1 MPTDKGIA
9 AVAEMKDIFEASPLV
24 IAAEYSGVDVAG
36 MTGLRQELRTNSAR
50 FKIVK
55 NTYARIAAD
64 EAGRSD
70 LKEVMTGPIGFVI
83 SDGDPAAAAK
93 AFVKYSSDNDLPINI
108 IGGMLDADVLSA
120 ERIKDLAKLPSKN
133 ELIAKMLGSMNS
145 PITGLVM
152 VISGPVRAL
161 ATVLQR
167 HVDNQ
172 QSGEA
177 A

>member
-1 MPTDKGIA
+1 MPTDKGRA
-9 AVAEMKDIFEASPLV
+9 AVAEMKDIFEASTLV
-24 IAAEYSGVDVAG
+24 IAAEYSGVDVVG
-36 MTGLRQELRTNSAR
+36 MTGLRQELRTNGAR
-50 FKIVK
+50 FKVVK

-70 LKEVMTGPIGFVI
+70 LKDVMTGPIGFVV

-93 AFVKYSSDNDLPINI
+93 AFVKYSSDNHLPINI
-108 IGGMLDADVLSA
+108 IGGMLDAVVLSA
-120 ERIKDLAKLPSKN
+120 DRVNYLAKLPSKD

-152 VISGPVRAL
+152 VMSGPVRAL

-167 HVDNQ
+167 HVDNL

>member
-1 MPTDKGIA
+1 MPTDKGRA
-9 AVAEMKDIFEASPLV
+9 AVAEMKEIFEASPLV
-24 IAAEYSGVDVAG
+24 IAAEYSGVDVSQ
-36 MTGLRQELRTNSAR
+36 MTGLRQELRANGAR

-55 NTYARIAAD
+55 NTFARLAAD
-64 EAGRSD
+64 EAGRSE
-70 LKEVMTGPIGFVI
+70 LKDVMGGPIGFIVTE
-83 SDGDPAAAAK
+83 GDPAAAAK
-93 AFVKYSSDNDLPINI
+93 AFVKYASANELSINI
-108 IGGMLDADVLSA
+108 VGGMLDSDVLTA
-120 ERIKDLAKLPSKN
+120 DRVKDLAKLPSKE

-152 VISGPVRAL
+152 VMSGPVRAL

-172 QSGEA
+172 SAGDA

>member
-1 MPTDKGIA
+1 MPTDKGRA

-36 MTGLRQELRTNSAR
+36 MTGLRQELRSNGAR
-50 FKIVK
+50 FKVVK
-55 NTYARIAAD
+55 NTFARIAAD
-64 EAGRSD
+64 EAGRSE
-70 LKEVMTGPIGFVI
+70 LKDVMTGPIGFVVT
-83 SDGDPAAAAK
+83 DGDPAAAAK
-93 AFVKYSSDNDLPINI
+93 AFVKYSKDKELPINI
-108 IGGMLDADVLSA
+108 IGGMLDAAVLSA
-120 ERIKDLAKLPSKN
+120 DRIKDLSTLPSKD
-133 ELIAKMLGSMNS
+133 ELIAKMLGSMTS

-152 VISGPVRAL
+152 VMSGPVRAL

-172 QSGEA
+172 QSDEA

>member
-1 MPTDKGIA
+1 
-9 AVAEMKDIFEASPLV
+9 MKDIFESSPLV

-36 MTGLRQELRTNSAR
+36 MTGLRQELRANGAR
-50 FKIVK
+50 FKVVK
-55 NTYARIAAD
+55 NTFARLAAD
-64 EAGRSD
+64 EAGKSE
-70 LKEVMTGPIGFVI
+70 LKDVMTGPIGFVVTE
-83 SDGDPAAAAK
+83 GDPAAAAK
-93 AFVKYSSDNDLPINI
+93 AFVKYSADNDLSVNI
-108 IGGMLDADVLSA
+108 VGGMLDADVLSA
-120 ERIKDLAKLPSKN
+120 DRIKALAKLPSKD

-152 VISGPVRAL
+152 VMSGPVRAL

>member
-36 MTGLRQELRTNSAR
+36 MTGLRQELRSNGAR
-50 FKIVK
+50 FKVVK
-55 NTYARIAAD
+55 NTFARIAAD

-70 LKEVMTGPIGFVI
+70 LKDVMTGPIGFVVT
-83 SDGDPAAAAK
+83 DGDPAAAAK
-93 AFVKYSSDNDLPINI
+93 AFVKYSKDNELPINI
-108 IGGMLDADVLSA
+108 IGGMLDAAVLSA
-120 ERIKDLAKLPSKN
+120 DRIKDLAKLPSKD

-152 VISGPVRAL
+152 VMSGPVRAL

-167 HVDNQ
+167 HVDDQ
-172 QSGEA
+172 QSAESA
-177 A
+177 